1 MDILRKVLLISLVF
15 LVQNAEAKY
24 FTDYSSGVTINRIHA
39 HSGGGVTLHI
49 TGEVTNLDNCLV
61 TERVHIRADLVGSKN
76 LIAHAMMAFA
86 SGKKV
91 GLHASGCEIIPF
103 WGGTHLT
110 PIINNLWVY
119 N

>member
-1 MDILRKVLLISLVF
+1 MNILSKIALIILVLF
-15 LVQNAEAKY
+15 VQSVEAKY
-24 FTDYSSGVTINRIHA
+24 FTDYSAGVTINRIHA
-39 HSGGGVTLHI
+39 HSSGGVTLHI
-49 TGEVTNLDNCLV
+49 TGEVRNLDNCPI
-61 TERVHIRADLVGSKN
+61 TERVHIKADLVGSKN

-103 WGGTHLT
+103 WGGIHLT
-110 PIINNLWVY
+110 PIINNLWVF